1 MVEFRD
7 SYGIL
12 KLIASKSLGEDLEDI
27 TIDTYSMASH
37 KTPIPVLKQLLLTL
51 VLVVGLSILLKVN
64 SDQNAFF
71 NKNNRALFAMRVVA
85 ARSLHV

>member
-27 TIDTYSMASH
+27 TKAKS
-37 KTPIPVLKQLLLTL
+37 
-51 VLVVGLSILLKVN
+51 
-64 SDQNAFF
+64 
-71 NKNNRALFAMRVVA
+71 
-85 ARSLHV
+85 